1 MEQKEV
7 ITMDGIFAI
16 ATLCACSIL
25 VITGGLLHARACI
38 MEAKTH
44 ELLRSI
50 VALLIKEYGKVS
62 PTAPEGV

>member
-1 MEQKEV
+1 MNEAFFF
-7 ITMDGIFAI
+7 IGILL
-16 ATLCACSIL
+16 T
-25 VITGGLLHARACI
+25 ITGALLHARACI
-38 MEAKTH
+38 MELKTH